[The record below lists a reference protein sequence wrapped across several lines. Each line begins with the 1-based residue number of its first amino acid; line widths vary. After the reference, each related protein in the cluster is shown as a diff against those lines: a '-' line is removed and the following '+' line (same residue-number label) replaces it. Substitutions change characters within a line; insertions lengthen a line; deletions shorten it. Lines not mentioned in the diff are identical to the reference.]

1 MRRLARVGGLARV
14 RGGGVRGVG
23 PAEAA
28 WPAQGGAGVESDQQ
42 QPSGDDQQR
51 RFRPVLAVTANTT
64 ALTSH
69 NRQSRRSVR
78 RSNLTAAMVMMAIT
92 AGAIA

>member
-1 MRRLARVGGLARV
+1 MINS
-14 RGGGVRGVG
+14 
-23 PAEAA
+23 
-28 WPAQGGAGVESDQQ
+28 AGSD
-42 QPSGDDQQR
+42 
-51 RFRPVLAVTANTT
+51 PVLAVTANTT